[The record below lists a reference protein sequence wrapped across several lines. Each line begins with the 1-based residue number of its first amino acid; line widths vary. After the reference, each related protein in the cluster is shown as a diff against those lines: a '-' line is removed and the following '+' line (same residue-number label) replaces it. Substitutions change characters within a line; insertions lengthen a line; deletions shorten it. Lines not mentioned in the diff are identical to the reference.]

1 MTTLFSPASPTT
13 RRRRAQWPVPV
24 GLILLSLIP
33 VAAGAVRLTELTGG
47 AAITP
52 QNARFFASPAPVV
65 IHIISVTVYSLL
77 GAFQF
82 VPSLRGKRGW
92 HRTAGLIL
100 IPAGLLTA
108 LTGLWMSA
116 FYPLPDGD
124 TDVPLRLL
132 FGSAMLVSIVMG
144 VLAIRRRDYVRH
156 SVWMTRAY
164 AIALGAGTQALVIA
178 PWILLAGPPS
188 ELIRALLMGLAWV
201 INLVVAEYVIHR
213 RARTAGPQ
221 RAPLTLGQAQRPG
234 STGPVRLHGR
244 ARLPQRRAPQTARQL
259 GGDDRNEL
267 PAPVSLSD

>member
-1 MTTLFSPASPTT
+1 MTTSTARATPPAT
-13 RRRRAQWPVPV
+13 RRRRVQWHVPA

-33 VAAGAVRLTELTGG
+33 VVAGAARLTELTGG

-52 QNARFFASPAPVV
+52 QNARFFASPIPVV
-65 IHIISVTVYSLL
+65 VHIISVTVYSLL

-82 VPSLRGKRGW
+82 VPALRGRRAW
-92 HRTAGLIL
+92 HRIAGTIL

-108 LTGLWMSA
+108 LSGLWMSV

-144 VLAIRRRDYVRH
+144 VLAIRRRDFVRH

-164 AIALGAGTQALVIA
+164 AIAVAAGTQALVIG

-188 ELIRALLMGLAWV
+188 ELVRALLMGLAWV
-201 INLVVAEYVIHR
+201 INLAVAEFVIHR
-213 RARTAGPQ
+213 RARTAAAPRGTPRSQ
-221 RAPLTLGQAQRPG
+221 RIPDRRDGASSGSLTGW
-234 STGPVRLHGR
+234 GR
-244 ARLPQRRAPQTARQL
+244 
-259 GGDDRNEL
+259 
-267 PAPVSLSD
+267 

>member
-1 MTTLFSPASPTT
+1 MTTSTVLAPTPAI
-13 RRRRAQWPVPV
+13 RRRAQWPVPA

-33 VAAGAVRLTELTGG
+33 VIAGAARLTELTGG

-52 QNARFFASPAPVV
+52 QNARFFASPVPVV
-65 IHIISVTVYSLL
+65 VHIISVTVYSLL

-82 VPSLRGKRGW
+82 VPALRGRRGW
-92 HRTAGLIL
+92 HRTAGLVL

-108 LTGLWMSA
+108 LSGLWMSA

-132 FGSAMLVSIVMG
+132 FGSAMLLSIVMG
-144 VLAIRRRDYVRH
+144 VLAIRRRDFVRH

-164 AIALGAGTQALVIA
+164 ALAVAAGTQALVIA

-201 INLVVAEYVIHR
+201 INLAVAEYVIHR
-213 RARTAGPQ
+213 RAQASMRGRRPSGRIVRTA
-221 RAPLTLGQAQRPG
+221 ASDL
-234 STGPVRLHGR
+234 
-244 ARLPQRRAPQTARQL
+244 ARR
-259 GGDDRNEL
+259 
-267 PAPVSLSD
+267 

>member
-1 MTTLFSPASPTT
+1 MTTSTVWPAAPAV
-13 RRRRAQWPVPV
+13 RRRAQWPVPA

-33 VAAGAVRLTELTGG
+33 VVAGAARLTELTGG

-52 QNARFFASPAPVV
+52 QNARFFASPVPVV
-65 IHIISVTVYSLL
+65 VHIISVTVYSLL

-82 VPSLRGKRGW
+82 VPALRGRRGW

-108 LTGLWMSA
+108 LSGLWMSA

-144 VLAIRRRDYVRH
+144 VLAIRRRDFVRH

-164 AIALGAGTQALVIA
+164 AIAVAAGTQALVIA
-178 PWILLAGPPS
+178 PWILLIGPPS
-188 ELIRALLMGLAWV
+188 ELVRALLMGLAWV
-201 INLVVAEYVIHR
+201 INLAAAEYVIHR
-213 RARTAGPQ
+213 RAQTPTRGRPPTRPAK
-221 RAPLTLGQAQRPG
+221 ASLTSA
-234 STGPVRLHGR
+234 
-244 ARLPQRRAPQTARQL
+244 
-259 GGDDRNEL
+259 
-267 PAPVSLSD
+267 